1 MITSKDNDIIKQ
13 VSKLISSAKSRRET
27 GCFVSEGARLCCD
40 GAISGAKI
48 SAFLYTSA
56 AKDRYVQEF
65 EKISA
70 VADKSY
76 EVSDKL
82 FAKISDTKT
91 PQGFLC
97 VFKTLDKRDGTFKIL
112 NQGRYAALENIQDPS
127 NMGTIL
133 RTAEALGV
141 DGVILSA
148 DCCDIYSPKVVRGS
162 MGAIFRVP
170 VMIAEDFTGYIS
182 KLTQK
187 GINTYASTPRN
198 AVSINETDFSDGGV
212 MLIGNEGNG
221 LRPETIAACKKR
233 VMIEMRGRAES
244 LNAAAAAAIL
254 MYKLLG

>member
-13 VSKLISSAKSRRET
+13 VSKLLSSAKSRRET

-56 AKDRYVQEF
+56 AKDRYVHEF
-65 EKISA
+65 QQISA
-70 VADKSY
+70 CADKSY

-133 RTAEALGV
+133 RTAEHSVLTESYSRLTA
-141 DGVILSA
+141 VIYTRQRS
-148 DCCDIYSPKVVRGS
+148 
-162 MGAIFRVP
+162 
-170 VMIAEDFTGYIS
+170 
-182 KLTQK
+182 
-187 GINTYASTPRN
+187 
-198 AVSINETDFSDGGV
+198 
-212 MLIGNEGNG
+212 
-221 LRPETIAACKKR
+221 
-233 VMIEMRGRAES
+233 
-244 LNAAAAAAIL
+244 
-254 MYKLLG
+254 